1 MSSHPPH
8 DFTRVT
14 LGAVTVEQGERVGRR
29 ARDPIVLSSTKHY
42 GLVPSSEYF
51 KNRTIYSDNLSNYK
65 VVRRDWFAYATNHLS
80 EGSIGIQEQ
89 FDEACVSP
97 IYTVFSTA
105 ADVHPPLLFRLLKS
119 WRFLNAYK
127 LHEQATVDR
136 RGAVRYRDF
145 RKISLDLPPLPEQR
159 QIAAILDT
167 LDDAVRKTEQ
177 IIAKLKQVK
186 QGLLHDLLTRG
197 IDDNGEL
204 RCPERHPE
212 QFKDSALGRIPRG
225 WEGTMLGSYLASC
238 GGFLQTGPF
247 GSQLHSHEY
256 SGEGVPVVMP
266 QDISDDGVSSESVA
280 RIPERVASRLARHRM
295 MPNDL
300 VFARRGDLSRCAPIG
315 TREVGW
321 ICGTGC
327 LLARLPGQAVDAEWL
342 AAAYRHDTIQ
352 RQVAGR
358 AVGSTM
364 VNLNTGILQS
374 LVLRVPP
381 GEEQRKISMLARAH
395 GLRVAREGAQ
405 LAKLRLLKS
414 GLMEDLLTGRVRVTA
429 LLPREGHA
437 P

>member
-1 MSSHPPH
+1 MR
-8 DFTRVT
+8 DWDDRD
-14 LGAVTVEQGERVGRR
+14 LGELLSLEYGAPLPAADRSGQQIPVFGSNGEVGRHSLALVDGPGIVVGR
-29 ARDPIVLSSTKHY
+29 KGSAGEVTWSGAPFWPIDTTYYALSKGPALRWLYWTLLRLPLRRMESSTGVP
-42 GLVPSSEYF
+42 GLNRHDAYHLRVP
-51 KNRTIYSDNLSNYK
+51 T
-65 VVRRDWFAYATNHLS
+65 
-80 EGSIGIQEQ
+80 
-89 FDEACVSP
+89 
-97 IYTVFSTA
+97 
-105 ADVHPPLLFRLLKS
+105 
-119 WRFLNAYK
+119 
-127 LHEQATVDR
+127 
-136 RGAVRYRDF
+136 
-145 RKISLDLPPLPEQR
+145 PPLPEQR

-167 LDDAVRKTEQ
+167 LDDAIRKTEQ

-204 RCPERHPE
+204 RDPERHPE

-429 LLPREGHA
+429 LLPREGHV